1 MSGADLFYH
10 FNWRFKL
17 KKILIIED
25 DPAILKGLTTNL
37 EEEGYKVS
45 SSMDGDAGFNLA
57 KSQNIDL
64 IILDLMLPNKD
75 GFEICRDLRKEG
87 INTPILMLTSKKEE
101 IDKVLGLEIGAD
113 DYVTKPFSL
122 RELLARIKAILR
134 RKNNVVKE
142 IEEYSFDDIK
152 IDFKKMEAFKNK
164 AQLRLSALEFKV
176 LKYLIEREGEV
187 VTREQLLDDVW
198 GYEAFPT
205 TRTVDNYILT
215 LRKKIEKNS
224 TEPVHLLTLHKS
236 GYKFVM

>member
-1 MSGADLFYH
+1 M
-10 FNWRFKL
+10 
-17 KKILIIED
+17 KKILVIED
-25 DPAILKGLTTNL
+25 DPAILKGLTTSL

-45 SSMDGDAGFNLA
+45 SATDGIAGYNLA

-64 IILDLMLPNKD
+64 IILDVMLPNKD
-75 GFEICRDLRKEG
+75 GFEICRDLRKDG

-134 RKNNVVKE
+134 RKSDLVKE
-142 IEEYSFDDIK
+142 VEDYSFDNIN
-152 IDFKKMEAFKNK
+152 IDFKKMEAFKNNEPLK
-164 AQLRLSALEFKV
+164 LSALEFKV
-176 LKYLIEREGEV
+176 LKYLVSREGEV

-205 TRTVDNYILT
+205 TRTVDNYILS
-215 LRKKIEKNS
+215 LRKKIENNS
-224 TEPVHLLTLHKS
+224 SKPVHLLTLHKS
-236 GYKFVM
+236 GYKFVR